1 MKVSCRLDADP
12 ADELLLL
19 SVPFVPVLLVLD
31 TRGAGVCIGADI
43 AGTIP

>member
-19 SVPFVPVLLVLD
+19 LVPFVPALLVFD